1 MVNLYEQVC
10 VAVYWLD
17 AYCDVNDIHF
27 HCRRCEVPVVLESL
41 FPEIRSKEDFLCFH
55 GVSVTADVPGE

>member
-10 VAVYWLD
+10 VTVYWLD
-17 AYCDVNDIHF
+17 VYCEVNDIHF

-41 FPEIRSKEDFLCFH
+41 FPEIRSQEDFLCFH